1 MLSQFARY
9 HYIPRRL
16 YTSTI
21 IMAETAGQSN
31 QIAGGGETELGVVQP
46 EAIVEEESNSRVYEA
61 QNIVDLLEATIS
73 IIGKDGP
80 CYLDHGIIMHN
91 IFLTDEQK
99 QELSN
104 ANITDKFPI
113 GEAGRQVTLQDI
125 LDTFRQ
131 VSIHPKLV
139 EVRSD
144 GRGYFQEGFG
154 LSEDGKTIEMYWGS

>member
-21 IMAETAGQSN
+21 IMAETAGQAN
-31 QIAGGGETELGVVQP
+31 HITGGGDTEPGVVQP
-46 EAIVEEESNSRVYEA
+46 EAIVEEESNSRVVYEA

-99 QELSN
+99 QDLSN
-104 ANITDKFPI
+104 VNVTDKEIQKQTTNLRRPQHVCSS
-113 GEAGRQVTLQDI
+113 R
-125 LDTFRQ
+125 
-131 VSIHPKLV
+131 LV
-139 EVRSD
+139 
-144 GRGYFQEGFG
+144 
-154 LSEDGKTIEMYWGS
+154 